1 MGTNDH
7 DWLGREDVLSDGMEV
22 GLVHWAPKPRPELPN
37 RSPELPLCLQ
47 HPCARSR
54 RKVRASVDFSKAFKG
69 TGGYAKK
76 SCFRAF
82 EYEMS
87 RMGTPECYFTSIST
101 DLKRKRDYIA
111 QVLRDVGMNPVIP
124 EGGYFIM
131 ADWSKLGEI
140 SFGF

>member
-1 MGTNDH
+1 
-7 DWLGREDVLSDGMEV
+7 
-22 GLVHWAPKPRPELPN
+22 
-37 RSPELPLCLQ
+37 
-47 HPCARSR
+47 
-54 RKVRASVDFSKAFKG
+54 
-69 TGGYAKK
+69 
-76 SCFRAF
+76 
-82 EYEMS
+82 MS